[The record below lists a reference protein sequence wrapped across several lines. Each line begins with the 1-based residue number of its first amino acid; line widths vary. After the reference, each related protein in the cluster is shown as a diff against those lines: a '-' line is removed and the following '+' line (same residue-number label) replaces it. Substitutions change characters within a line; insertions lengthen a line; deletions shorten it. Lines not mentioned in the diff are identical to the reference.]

1 MLILIGKSCSGKNL
15 IRDNLVSEFDF
26 HENVTYT
33 TRPMRKGEVNGETY
47 HFISDEE
54 FNEKVKNGFFLEWQ
68 EYVTKDGVWKYGS
81 SKESYKKSDDK
92 TVVILTPAGVKE
104 VLKENYNAKIIYVF
118 SNIQTIKKRLELR
131 GDNKEEADRRV
142 ASDISDFYKAE
153 LLADKIVY
161 NNWNSNI
168 NEVVKNIVTQ
178 YERLLN
184 KNEK

>member
-1 MLILIGKSCSGKNL
+1 MLILIGKTCSGKDL
-15 IRDNLVSEFDF
+15 IRDKLVSEFGF

-33 TRPMRKGEVNGETY
+33 TRPMRKGEINGETY
-47 HFISDEE
+47 HFISDDE

-68 EYVTKDGVWKYGS
+68 EYVTSDGIWKYGS
-81 SKESYKKSDDK
+81 SKESYENSSDR
-92 TVVILTPAGVKE
+92 TIVILTPAGVKE
-104 VLKENYNAKIIYVF
+104 VLKENYTAKIIYVF
-118 SNIQTIKKRLELR
+118 SNIQTIKKRLALR

-142 ASDISDFYKAE
+142 TSDISDFYKAE

-168 NEVVKNIVTQ
+168 DEVVKNIVTQ

>member
-1 MLILIGKSCSGKNL
+1 ML
-15 IRDNLVSEFDF
+15 IRDKLISEFGF

-33 TRPMRKGEVNGETY
+33 TRPMRKGEINGETY
-47 HFISDEE
+47 HFISDDE

-68 EYVTKDGVWKYGS
+68 EYVTSDGIWKYGS
-81 SKESYKKSDDK
+81 SKESYENSGDK
-92 TVVILTPAGVKE
+92 TIVILTPAGVKE
-104 VLKENYNAKIIYVF
+104 VLKENYTAKIIYVF
-118 SNIQTIKKRLELR
+118 SNIQTIKKRLALR

-142 ASDISDFYKAE
+142 TSDISDFYKAE
-153 LLADKIVY
+153 LLADKIIY

-168 NEVVKNIVTQ
+168 DEVVKNIATQ